1 MLNVRKKGNAFSLT
15 RIKFEAIWI
24 NNMFCCIDH
33 DANTSRA
40 LVNTYP
46 VKLACCQANV
56 LLYVECLILIN
67 PSQYYDIFMNN
78 DCCPLQRYI
87 CGNHKI
93 NLPWR
98 YHITF
103 CTICTNQALSSR
115 WQIVKTCKV
124 WLTLSKTRSGL
135 PVCGFA
141 CFDGLIM
148 SILTW
153 LCKRKYL
160 KGYSTP
166 KQTFCHKSLTPS
178 CRSKPIKALFV
189 FGTQFKIFWMKTA
202 VCDCPIDCQVND
214 TNVIAQKSMKSIARI
229 VHLTSVVQSEFN

>member
-1 MLNVRKKGNAFSLT
+1 MWNAWFWLI
-15 RIKFEAIWI
+15 RHNIPIYLWI
-24 NNMFCCIDH
+24 MTVAH
-33 DANTSRA
+33 GSA
-40 LVNTYP
+40 
-46 VKLACCQANV
+46 
-56 LLYVECLILIN
+56 LYVGITKLIYLEDTTN
-67 PSQYYDIFMNN
+67 IF
-78 DCCPLQRYI
+78 
-87 CGNHKI
+87 
-93 NLPWR
+93 
-98 YHITF
+98 
-103 CTICTNQALSSR
+103 TICTNQALSSR

-148 SILTW
+148 SLLTW

-166 KQTFCHKSLTPS
+166 KQKFCHKSLTPS

-189 FGTQFKIFWMKTA
+189 FGTQCKIFWMKTA

-214 TNVIAQKSMKSIARI
+214 TNVKAQKSMKSIARI